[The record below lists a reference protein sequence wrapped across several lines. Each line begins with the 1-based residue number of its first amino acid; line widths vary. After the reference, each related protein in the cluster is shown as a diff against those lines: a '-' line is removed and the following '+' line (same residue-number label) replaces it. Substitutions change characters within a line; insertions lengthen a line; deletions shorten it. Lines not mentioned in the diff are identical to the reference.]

1 MGEQLLASQDG
12 LDSVELVSMKI
23 VYIKIALYKCIHFR
37 TLWCSYNI
45 VGVWCKKKVLA
56 SRLAEFSVGFS
67 SYLPTVLTIIR
78 LP

>member
-12 LDSVELVSMKI
+12 LGSMELVSMKV
-23 VYIKIALYKCIHFR
+23 VYSKISFYKFIHFR
-37 TLWCSYNI
+37 TLWSSCNI

-56 SRLAEFSVGFS
+56 SRLSEFSVGFS
-67 SYLPTVLTIIR
+67 SYLPTVLTVVR